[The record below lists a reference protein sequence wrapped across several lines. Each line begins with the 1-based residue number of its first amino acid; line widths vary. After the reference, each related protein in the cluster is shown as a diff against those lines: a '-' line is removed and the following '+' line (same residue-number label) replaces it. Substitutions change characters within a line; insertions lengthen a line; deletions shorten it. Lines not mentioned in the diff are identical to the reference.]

1 MAWQIEIDKDVQ
13 RSMRKLVKQIAR
25 RIVAKL
31 HEISQLED
39 PRSME
44 RD

>member
-1 MAWQIEIDKDVQ
+1 MDWQIEIDKDVH
-13 RSMRKLVKQIAR
+13 RSMRKLDKQIAR
-25 RIVAKL
+25 RIVAKH